1 MIAIIDYGFG
11 NLRSVSKA
19 LSLLSINSKITDS
32 KKEIQDASAII
43 FPGVGSFGDCIKN
56 LNDKDIIKPIK
67 DSIKSGKPFLGIC
80 LGLQILFDSSE
91 ESPGS
96 KGLSLLDGSID
107 KIQFE
112 SNNLKV
118 PHMGWNQVEIKN
130 KSKILKDIPNNSWF
144 YFVHSYK
151 SSVDETFT
159 DSVSNYGNDF
169 ASSIS
174 IDNIFATQFHPEKS
188 SSLGLKVLKN
198 FCEIS

>member
-1 MIAIIDYGFG
+1 VIAIIDYGFG

-32 KKEIQDASAII
+32 KQEIQDASAII

-130 KSKILKDIPNNSWF
+130 TSKILKDIPNNSWF

>member
-32 KKEIQDASAII
+32 KQEIQDASAII

-130 KSKILKDIPNNSWF
+130 TSKILKDIPNNSWF

>member
-32 KKEIQDASAII
+32 KQEIQDASAII

-130 KSKILKDIPNNSWF
+130 TSKILKDIPNNSWF

-151 SSVDETFT
+151 SSVDEAFT

>member
-32 KKEIQDASAII
+32 RQEIQDASAII

>member
-32 KKEIQDASAII
+32 KREIQDASAII